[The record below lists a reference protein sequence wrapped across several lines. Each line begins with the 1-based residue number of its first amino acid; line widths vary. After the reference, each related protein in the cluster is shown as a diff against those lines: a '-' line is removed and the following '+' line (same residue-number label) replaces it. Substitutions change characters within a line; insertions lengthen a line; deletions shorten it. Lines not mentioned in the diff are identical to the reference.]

1 MEQWHGLEG
10 TSSGDAALEL
20 LETLAQSA
28 LFGACYFRCSDAS
41 FGEGS
46 MLAVGRTGM
55 FVVQHGRVMRA
66 IFYENIARWGFSSR
80 RLRLELDDESSIS
93 LRMQNGSA
101 QQAVQLATAYTSR
114 FSAELGEAGA

>member
-1 MEQWHGLEG
+1 
-10 TSSGDAALEL
+10 
-20 LETLAQSA
+20 
-28 LFGACYFRCSDAS
+28 
-41 FGEGS
+41 

-55 FVVQHGRVMRA
+55 FVVQHGRVIRA